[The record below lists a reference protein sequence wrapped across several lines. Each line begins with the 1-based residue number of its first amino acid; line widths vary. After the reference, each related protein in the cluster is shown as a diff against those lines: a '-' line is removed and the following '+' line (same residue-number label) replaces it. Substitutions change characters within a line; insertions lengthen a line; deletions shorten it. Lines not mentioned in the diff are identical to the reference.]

1 MNTQANVFEIFGMQR
16 KDETMFSLSKR
27 QVEIM
32 LFLLKER
39 TSVSTKKIADVFG
52 VSSRTIRYDLDLVE
66 EWCAKNQAT
75 LVRSPGKGVRLE
87 STVQRIQLEKQLRN
101 LSPLDRILTEEE
113 RVRLILQEL
122 IASGKPMTLDHLSQR
137 IQCSRNTVIKMMKI
151 VRVRLEER
159 NLELRIATGK
169 GYQIFGNESV
179 IRRLLFDLYA
189 ERVDWR
195 KLAEFFTKKNQ
206 QIPSYLAQWFGDD
219 EIDQVFSILMEAEE
233 IFSHPMAD
241 VAFINL
247 TIHILVAMERI
258 RIGAEIELPNTQVS
272 DTPELKI
279 ADWIEKM
286 ILANFGL
293 EMGPNERETIA
304 MHLLGAKMFRR
315 IDELSENAV
324 QTQDETKVWVEEII
338 LYFEEETGL
347 QLMDDQ
353 QLQHSLTLHMKTAMN
368 RFRRGRVAK
377 NPYLLEIK
385 NKYPFMFQMAKQS
398 VQGLE
403 KHLERTIGEDEIGY
417 IALHLRA
424 AYERNAG
431 RGTKITA
438 LVICASGIATSEF
451 LKMRLESLLP
461 ELTVID
467 TCSVQ
472 DYEIYKD
479 RIHFVISTLDY
490 ELPGVDVIH
499 VSPFLENAELM
510 KIREHMIQAAKFRQ
524 ISDMTAPSKSENGG
538 KEIMLKDV
546 LHADVVRLNVE
557 ANDWEAAIRE
567 AGILLVAQKSIE
579 PAYIDN
585 MITAIH
591 DLGPYIVIMPHVAF
605 AHARPDE
612 TVNESCMSVITLKE
626 PVEFGSEANDPVS
639 IVFAFAAETGTS
651 HMKALQDLA
660 KFLSKPENVTF
671 LMECEDKDLAL
682 NKLLEY

>member
-1 MNTQANVFEIFGMQR
+1 MNPQANVFDISSCR
-16 KDETMFSLSKR
+16 KDEMMFSLSKR

-39 TSVSTKKIADVFG
+39 KMVSTQKIADAFG
-52 VSSRTIRYDLDLVE
+52 VSRRTIRYDLDLVE

-87 STVQRIQLEKQLRN
+87 TAIQRNQLERQLRN
-101 LSPLDRILTEEE
+101 LSPQDRILTEEE

-122 IASGKPMTLDHLSQR
+122 IASGRPMTLDHLSQR

-151 VRVRLEER
+151 VRVRLEEC
-159 NLELRIATGK
+159 NLELRIVTGK
-169 GYQIFGNESV
+169 GYQVAGNESV

-206 QIPSYLAQWFGDD
+206 QLPSYLAQWFEDD

-233 IFSHPMAD
+233 IFSHPIAD

-258 RIGAEIELPNTQVS
+258 RIGAEIELPDTQVVNTS
-272 DTPELKI
+272 EMKI
-279 ADWIEKM
+279 ADWIVKK
-286 ILANFGL
+286 IRADFGL
-293 EMGPNERETIA
+293 EMSPTETETIA
-304 MHLLGAKMFRR
+304 MHLLGAKLFRR
-315 IDELSENAV
+315 IDELSETVV
-324 QTQDETKVWVEEII
+324 QTQDDTKNWVEEII
-338 LYFEEETGL
+338 RYFEEETGL

-353 QLQHSLTLHMKTAMN
+353 QLHQSLMLHMKTAMN

-377 NPYLLEIK
+377 NPYLQEIK
-385 NKYPFMFQMAKQS
+385 NKYPFVFQMAKQS

-403 KHLERTIGEDEIGY
+403 NHLGRMIDEDEIGY
-417 IALHLRA
+417 IALHLRV

-431 RGTKITA
+431 RGTQITA

-479 RIHFVISTLDY
+479 QIHFVISTLDY

-499 VSPFLENAELM
+499 VSPFLDNEELM

-557 ANDWEAAIRE
+557 ASDWEMAIRE
-567 AGILLVAQKSIE
+567 AGTLLVAQKSIE

-639 IVFAFAAETGTS
+639 IVFAFAAETGAS

-660 KFLSKPENVTF
+660 KFLSKPENLTF